1 MREGTLS
8 FSPRNAEEAAEIF
21 RACGEAAAAGRKIRA
36 GIVESPFRP
45 AAGIELPLAPS
56 SIREIESTS
65 GAAETLALVGHG
77 GMNEIHEISRNDFL
91 AVAAGG
97 VRFGTF
103 ADEVRKA
110 GLYFPHEP
118 DVLTRN
124 ATIAELI
131 MGAESFGTDG
141 HFGNLREYVLSLEL
155 VTPKGE
161 IIRTGSRS
169 VKDVTGY
176 NIPGILMGSGGL
188 CGMISKATLR
198 LLPAPGTRL
207 DFLCMGSRSTL
218 ERLAGEIHRRLAP
231 AFLEL
236 FPYTG
241 SAAARA
247 NLIGELHSAVRGR
260 EEALLGAVSALA
272 PADAPA
278 EILEPA
284 ALEAFRHFPM
294 LAIANMEKGQRL
306 LHTALGVELVSAHRH
321 DLWSRMS
328 FFPARFHYYF
338 AADSSAAPE
347 LAAAGAAAGVESIE
361 MRDGS
366 VFRKR
371 LTGDEIAGL
380 AGGRGAAEAS
390 AAGGSSEPS
399 AAGELA
405 RRIYRVF
412 DPRGIMLP

>member
-1 MREGTLS
+1 MRETTLS
-8 FSPRNAEEAAEIF
+8 FSPRSAQEAAEIF
-21 RACGEAAAAGRKIRA
+21 RACGAAAAAGGKVRA

-45 AAGIELPLAPS
+45 AAGVELPRAPS
-56 SIREIESTS
+56 AVRAIESIS
-65 GAAETLALVGHG
+65 GAAETLVLFGHG

-91 AVAAGG
+91 AVAGGG

-103 ADEVRKA
+103 ADSVRKA

-118 DVLTRN
+118 DALTRN

-141 HFGNLREYVLSLEL
+141 RFGSLREYVLSLEL
-155 VTPKGE
+155 ATPKGE

-176 NIPGILMGSGGL
+176 NIPGFLMGCGGL
-188 CGMISKATLR
+188 CGMIAKATLR
-198 LLPAPGTRL
+198 LLPAPGARL

-218 ERLAGEIHRRLAP
+218 EKLAEEIHRRLAP

-236 FPYTG
+236 FPHTG
-241 SAAARA
+241 SAEARA
-247 NLIGELHSAVRGR
+247 NLIGELQSAVRGR

-278 EILEPA
+278 ERLEPA

-294 LAIANMEKGQRL
+294 LAIANMEKEQRL
-306 LHTALGVELVSAHRH
+306 LHTALGADLAAAHRH
-321 DLWSRMS
+321 DVWSRRS

-338 AADSSAAPE
+338 SADSIVAPE
-347 LAAAGAAAGVESIE
+347 LAAAGAPGGVESIE
-361 MRDGS
+361 MRGGS

-371 LTGDEIAGL
+371 LTRDEIARL
-380 AGGRGAAEAS
+380 AGNRGIV
-390 AAGGSSEPS
+390 GST
-399 AAGELA
+399 AAGELD